1 MEYSFIIIVRLVGL
15 GVAGGRRIIENKW
28 ISKYFHGFFGHVGG
42 RGRLQNHRK
51 CIPMH
56 FHGFFVGLGSRAVP
70 ESWKIL
76 RFLLIFIVCLVG
88 SRRGWSKNH

>member
-56 FHGFFVGLGSRAVP
+56 FHGLFVGVGARAVP
-70 ESWKIL
+70 ESRKYGLFFSIPL
-76 RFLLIFIVCLVG
+76 FV
-88 SRRGWSKNH
+88 